1 MADEKL
7 ALLKTIPMFAASTDR
22 EIERLGMLAEE
33 VDLPAGRVLFNQGDT
48 AAELFVVVN
57 GTVRVERDG
66 RVLAE
71 RGPGEFFG
79 EIALVSEGSRTA
91 TATCMTDC
99 RLFILGRR
107 EFHSLM
113 DEFPEL
119 KMRVLETL
127 AQRIRTL
134 DTDSVH

>member
-7 ALLKTIPMFAASTDR
+7 ALLRTIPMFAAISDR
-22 EIERLGMLAEE
+22 EIERIGMLTEE
-33 VDLPAGRVLFNQGDT
+33 VELPAGRVLFNQGDT
-48 AAELFVVVN
+48 ASELFVVVT
-57 GTVRVERDG
+57 GSVRVDRDG
-66 RVLAE
+66 QHLAT

-79 EIALVSEGSRTA
+79 EIALVSEGPRTA
-91 TATCMTDC
+91 TATCETNC

-134 DTDSVH
+134 DTNSVH